1 MGSSPLTRGKPRL
14 GCPGWRKRRLIPA
27 HAGKT
32 AQAHA
37 TPSWKPAHPRSR
49 GENRP
54 GTSSGMP
61 SIGSSPLTRGK
72 LTRFHGRIFAQGLIP
87 AHAGKTRGS
96 SVFYVYH
103 WAHPRSRGE
112 NNVSAP
118 EMTVMMGSS
127 PLTRGKRRLA
137 SMLAA
142 RCRLIPAHAGK
153 TRSCTRR
160 TRGRWAHP
168 RSRGENGHRK
178 PAAHD
183 EPGSSPLTRGK
194 PFTLNSPMSI
204 ARLIPAHAGKTAGCG
219 PRATPPG
226 AHPRSRGEN
235 STVAVASRVWPG
247 SSPLTRGKLQPAPR
261 AERLAGLIPAHAG
274 KTS

>member
-1 MGSSPLTRGKPRL
+1 MPHCFNLFSHGAHPRSRGENGGGFFMPARRRGSSPLTRGKRAL
-14 GCPGWRKRRLIPA
+14 VVLSDSLNGLIPA

-32 AQAHA
+32 AEVNVSHF
-37 TPSWKPAHPRSR
+37 TYPAHPRSR
-49 GENRP
+49 GENKVVP
-54 GTSSGMP
+54 GTGWYQK
-61 SIGSSPLTRGK
+61 GSSPLTRGK
-72 LTRFHGRIFAQGLIP
+72 LGGLL
-87 AHAGKTRGS
+87 
-96 SVFYVYH
+96 Y
-103 WAHPRSRGE
+103 
-112 NNVSAP
+112 
-118 EMTVMMGSS
+118 
-127 PLTRGKRRLA
+127 
-137 SMLAA
+137 SMSTIG
-142 RCRLIPAHAGK
+142 LIPAHAGK

-235 STVAVASRVWPG
+235 EAHCLVPSGVYG
-247 SSPLTRGKLQPAPR
+247 SSPLTRGKRPGPTRGA
-261 AERLAGLIPAHAG
+261 
-274 KTS
+274 T